1 MIIFFYM
8 RKIHRCKIS
17 LLIKKQEKT
26 GLKYYKYFKAVIEY
40 SNYIFDINEMLK
52 NTIQLCNILIVF
64 DNMNSWHA

>member
-1 MIIFFYM
+1 M

-40 SNYIFDINEMLK
+40 SNYIFDINENVEEYNPIMQD
-52 NTIQLCNILIVF
+52 IDRI
-64 DNMNSWHA
+64 